1 MPLLRSESLR
11 GKCAELHT
19 VAASNSRDQEITLVV
34 IISKY
39 YQLFTS
45 FTGIIRDHSPRS
57 LHRDNSIIACSHH
70 IYMSLIL
77 DTHPV
82 RGESHIQ
89 RNANREVA
97 TPLWALSCLETE
109 SLTYLASLTHRVT
122 WVLFRVNCIKKQ
134 AEVLPHS
141 PIAMGG
147 GFGGLSS
154 SETKLPPVEIWSTIK
169 QWCLFKFQTNA
180 KPFYWR
186 LSGNGSVGTR
196 SFS

>member
-1 MPLLRSESLR
+1 LYLSHDHFNQLCSKQGKGPTQVLPHEAEHTHYLLECVMPLLQSESLR

-122 WVLFRVNCIKKQ
+122 
-134 AEVLPHS
+134 
-141 PIAMGG
+141 
-147 GFGGLSS
+147 
-154 SETKLPPVEIWSTIK
+154 
-169 QWCLFKFQTNA
+169 
-180 KPFYWR
+180 
-186 LSGNGSVGTR
+186 
-196 SFS
+196 